1 MDLLNKF
8 KEIYQTSE
16 SPRVFFAPGRINL
29 IGEHI
34 DYNGGHVFPATI
46 SYGTYALAVKRK
58 DSKIRFHSINM
69 PDKGIIEKDLTDL
82 SYDEKDH
89 WSNYPKGIIFLLQE
103 AGYEINFG
111 LDLLFFGNL
120 PYGAGLSSSA
130 SIEMVTGILFKEI
143 YSLAISKL
151 DLIKL
156 AQRVEND
163 YIGVNSG
170 IMDQFSV
177 GLGKKDQAI
186 LLNTNTL
193 HYEYAPIKLKNH
205 SILIMNTNKKRAL
218 AGSKYNER
226 FHECT
231 KALKELQ
238 TKLPI
243 SHLCDLTL
251 DEFHKNKH
259 LLSTDTLRKRVR
271 HLVSE
276 NERTLRAFHLLRKED
291 WEAFGRLMTESHYSL
306 QKDYE
311 VTGIELDTIVKA
323 ALDQEGVLGA
333 RMTGAGFGGCAIALV
348 KNNYMEEIIEK
359 VQALYEEEIGE
370 RADFYQTTVVDGAK
384 EVGLDSLQIL
394 G

>member
-29 IGEHI
+29 VGEHI

-58 DSKIRFHSINM
+58 DSKIRFYSMNM
-69 PDKGIIEKDLTDL
+69 PDKGVIERDLTDL
-82 SYDEKDH
+82 SFDEKDH
-89 WSNYPKGIIFLLQE
+89 WSNYPKGIISFLQK
-103 AGYEINFG
+103 AGYGINFG

-130 SIEMVTGILFKEI
+130 SIEMVTGILLREM

-151 DLIKL
+151 ELIKL

-163 YIGVNSG
+163 YIGVKSG

-177 GLGKKDQAI
+177 GMGKKDQAI

-193 HYEYAPIKLKNH
+193 HYEYAPIKLKKH
-205 SILIMNTNKKRAL
+205 TILIMNTNKKRAL
-218 AGSKYNER
+218 AESKYNER

-231 KALKELQ
+231 KALKQLQ

-243 SHLCDLTL
+243 AHLCDLTL
-251 DEFHKNKH
+251 EEFHRNKD
-259 LLSTDTLRKRVR
+259 LLSTDTLRKRVQ
-271 HLVSE
+271 HVVSE
-276 NERTLRAFHLLRKED
+276 NERTLRAFQLLRKED
-291 WEAFGRLMTESHYSL
+291 WEAFGRLMTESHHSL

-311 VTGIELDTIVKA
+311 VTGIELDTMVSA
-323 ALDQEGVLGA
+323 ALKQEGVLGA

-348 KNNYMEEIIEK
+348 ENNYMEEITEN
-359 VQALYEEEIGE
+359 VQAIYEQAIGE
-370 RADFYQTTVVDGAK
+370 RADFYQATVVDGAK